1 VAVESIHV
9 DMEMLI
15 RATQHIAFTHSSL
28 RELLTAWTVRKSIGI
43 EPVWTVNHGPTMSMY
58 YRDPNGNHIEMQVD
72 VFETA
77 EEATQYMVGPEYSE
91 NPLGADFDPQDLLR
105 RLDAGEPEKKLMERP
120 NVGPRGLDTVPL
132 LA

>member
-1 VAVESIHV
+1 VAVDSIHV
-9 DMEMLI
+9 GKEMLI
-15 RATQHIAFTHSSL
+15 RAMQHIAFTHSSL
-28 RELLTAWTVRKSIGI
+28 RELLTAWTGRKNIGI

-58 YRDPNGNHIEMQVD
+58 YRDPNGNHIEMQAD

-77 EEATQYMVGPEYSE
+77 EEATLYMMGPEYSE
-91 NPLGADFDPQDLLR
+91 NPLGADFDPEDLLR
-105 RLDAGEPEKKLMERP
+105 RLDAGEPEKKLMKRP

>member
-1 VAVESIHV
+1 VAVDSIHV
-9 DMEMLI
+9 GKEMLI

-28 RELLTAWTVRKSIGI
+28 RELLTAWTGRKNIGI

-58 YRDPNGNHIEMQVD
+58 YRDPNGNHIEMQAD

-77 EEATQYMVGPEYSE
+77 EEATQYMMGPEYSE
-91 NPLGADFDPQDLLR
+91 NAIGADFDPEDLLR

-132 LA
+132 LV